1 MFILIFVDL
10 GLDPAKTTL
19 SDYILKSVLELI
31 SKDGTDS
38 NKYLA
43 QYFQLF
49 VMYVGYGVPEV
60 SICGICKLFISYAR
74 AIDQVCLKLYAFDGF
89 ITYCF

>member
-1 MFILIFVDL
+1 MSIFFYFELKFTDL
-10 GLDPAKTTL
+10 GLDASKTTL

-31 SKDGTDS
+31 SKEATDS

-60 SICGICKLFISYAR
+60 SNFLAVSSYC
-74 AIDQVCLKLYAFDGF
+74 I
-89 ITYCF
+89 